1 MLKKLSF
8 SFQKFST
15 GPVTLIALIIFLLF
29 TALVLPAQSS
39 KADEINGGA
48 ATPDLSLFYTPNELY
63 QMAESYGP
71 DGRAAYIHVR
81 WTFDVA
87 WPLVYTFFLVASI
100 SWLFGKGFPVESRW
114 QFANLVPVLTALLD
128 FLENASTSLVMAR
141 YPLSTPVVV
150 TFAPF
155 FTFFKWIFVSVSFV
169 LLLVGLALTI
179 SRGMKRNQAKK
190 KA

>member
-1 MLKKLSF
+1 MLKKLS
-8 SFQKFST
+8 SNIQKFSP
-15 GPVTLIALIIFLLF
+15 GPVTLMALIIFLLF
-29 TALVLPAQSS
+29 TALVLPAQSAQ
-39 KADEINGGA
+39 ADATSGGA

-87 WPLVYTFFLVASI
+87 WPLVYTFFLVTSI
-100 SWLFGKGFPVESRW
+100 SWLFGKGFPVQSRW
-114 QFANLVPVLTALLD
+114 QFANLLPVLAALLD

-150 TFAPF
+150 RLAPF
-155 FTFFKWIFVSVSFV
+155 FTFFKWIFVSVSFLV
-169 LLLVGLALTI
+169 LVAGLAI
-179 SRGMKRNQAKK
+179 AVWRGVKRDNAKGN
-190 KA
+190 A